1 MASNRHATALWQGTG
16 AKGKGVINTSNKF
29 FDNTPYSFSTRFE
42 NVDGQQGT
50 NPEELIAAAH
60 ASCYAMALSFAIQNA
75 GFTPTSLE
83 VTATVTLDTKDG
95 GPAIT
100 QIQLNLNGKVEGI
113 TEAAFIELANGAKV
127 GCPISKALSATPIAL
142 DIKFSN

>member
-1 MASNRHATALWQGTG
+1 
-16 AKGKGVINTSNKF
+16 
-29 FDNTPYSFSTRFE
+29 
-42 NVDGQQGT
+42 
-50 NPEELIAAAH
+50 
-60 ASCYAMALSFAIQNA
+60 MALSFAIQNA